1 MQELLST
8 LAMSFDLPILD
19 WIQANLQS
27 GFMDTVMPI
36 VTMFGDAGIFWMVWA
51 AILAIFPKTRKIGL
65 GMGFAMAMGL
75 IICNGILKPLV
86 GRMRPYD
93 FQINV
98 LNKEWTDFLLAGELL
113 IGPQSDKSFP
123 SGHTIASF
131 EACTVLMLG
140 DKRMGIPA
148 TVLAF
153 LIAFSRLYLYVHYP
167 TDVITSIFLGIL
179 FGILGYAIA
188 KALPLPEPKGGKYL
202 AS

>member
-1 MQELLST
+1 MLELLNSF
-8 LAMSFDLPILD
+8 AVSFDLPILD

-27 GFMDTVMPI
+27 GFMDTIMPI
-36 VTMFGDAGIFWMVWA
+36 ITVFGDAGIFWMLWA
-51 AILAIFPKTRKIGL
+51 ALLLIFPKTRKIGL
-65 GMGFAMAMGL
+65 GMGIAMAMGL

-93 FQINV
+93 FQIKE
-98 LNKEWTDFLLAGELL
+98 LGKEWTDFLEAGKLL
-113 IGPQSDKSFP
+113 IGDQSDKSFP

-148 TVLAF
+148 TILAI

-167 TDVITSIFLGIL
+167 TDVIFSVFAGIL
-179 FGILGYAIA
+179 FGIIGYAIA
-188 KALPLPEPKGGKYL
+188 KKIPLPEGRRGKYQ
-202 AS
+202 A